1 MLGLGILV
9 AGLII
14 VALAIGITFG
24 LIREPSADILDVGA
38 TAVTWLAGLYAL
50 AQGAWKALP
59 DPLKRL
65 SAAALRKLP
74 TLPNAWKRRA
84 VKNELEGTLN
94 AALREINR
102 EGAGFIDHE
111 VKIEWLT
118 PPHPQPQ
125 PHHDLVTL
133 KPYPLNPKP

>member
-94 AALREINR
+94 AALREFNR